1 MGHSGPAVLSETH
14 SLKPTHDRRY
24 RHLTPTTPHT
34 HAPHSFTSSA
44 TMAMGL
50 QVLSETQE
58 MERKCSREY
67 IAYEKAKKRSAD
79 AKAKNPG
86 KKF

>member
-1 MGHSGPAVLSETH
+1 MRGVEPDPPA
-14 SLKPTHDRRY
+14 RA
-24 RHLTPTTPHT
+24 RHV
-34 HAPHSFTSSA
+34 APQARLDPPQPAAPAKHPFP
-44 TMAMGL
+44 L
-50 QVLSETQE
+50 RHCQVLSETQD

-79 AKAKNPG
+79 ARAKNPG